1 MYEQFLYFW
10 LIWIF
15 FIIIAFFMGESKKRS
30 FLLFWILLMLFVSR
44 LYLTVGSIEIS
55 CTFILLIIGAIILF
69 VQQFSVYTLIVT
81 FSLMIGYV
89 ALLIWEKITPIWF
102 FMPSFL
108 IIPII
113 IVMLVT
119 ILVQPFYTQVTIAL
133 VSASFGQLIFEF
145 LLIVYRLHDII
156 GEEVFLIHVS
166 LIVLMLIF
174 IRFIH
179 SILDKL
185 SVLVNE
191 N

>member
-30 FLLFWILLMLFVSR
+30 FLLFWILLMLFISR

-69 VQQFSVYTLIVT
+69 VQQFSLYTLVVT

-179 SILDKL
+179 SIVDKL